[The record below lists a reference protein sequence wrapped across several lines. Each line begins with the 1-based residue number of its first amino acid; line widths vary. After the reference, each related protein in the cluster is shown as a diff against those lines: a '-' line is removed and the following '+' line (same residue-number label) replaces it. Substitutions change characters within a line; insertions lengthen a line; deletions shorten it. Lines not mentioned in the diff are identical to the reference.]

1 MEMLSIYY
9 LQHLVANMLKD
20 KTVLVVGCGGLG
32 GYVIQQLGRMNVGKL
47 IIMDGDVFEP
57 SNMNRQLLCSTTTL
71 GKKKA
76 EVYGEFLKTI
86 SSAEVEVYTDRFDS
100 SNADLVNLADVVIDC
115 VDTVGV
121 RKFLAEECRKRGKI
135 LIHGAVDGETGQ
147 AMICYPDSPG
157 LIGLYEDV
165 DEVTHKTIS
174 FNVGLV
180 ASLETM
186 LAYRVLMGE
195 DDEYK
200 GKIILID
207 LPSALIKVMDI

>member
-1 MEMLSIYY
+1 
-9 LQHLVANMLKD
+9 MLKD
-20 KTVLVVGCGGLG
+20 KTILVVGCGGLG

-47 IIMDGDVFEP
+47 IIMDGDVFEQ

-71 GKKKA
+71 GKKK
-76 EVYGEFLKTI
+76 
-86 SSAEVEVYTDRFDS
+86 VYTDRFTTQ
-100 SNADLVNLADVVIDC
+100 NADLVNSADVVIDC
-115 VDTVGV
+115 VDTVKT
-121 RKFLAEECRKRGKI
+121 RKLLAEECKKRGKI

-147 AMICYPDSPG
+147 AMICYPNGVGLDSV
-157 LIGLYEDV
+157 YEDV
-165 DEVTHKTIS
+165 DESEHKTIS

-195 DDEYK
+195 DEEYK

-207 LPSALIKVMDI
+207 LPSAFIKVMDI

>member
-1 MEMLSIYY
+1 
-9 LQHLVANMLKD
+9 MLKD
-20 KTVLVVGCGGLG
+20 KTILVVGCGGLG

-47 IIMDGDVFEP
+47 IIMDGDVFEQ
-57 SNMNRQLLCSTTTL
+57 SNMNRQLLCSTKTL
-71 GKKKA
+71 GQKKA
-76 EVYGEFLKTI
+76 EVYGEFLKGI
-86 SSAEVEVYTDRFDS
+86 SSAEVTVYTDRFTTQ
-100 SNADLVNLADVVIDC
+100 NADLVNKADVVIDC

-121 RKFLAEECRKRGKI
+121 RKLLADECKKRGKI

-147 AMICYPDSPG
+147 AMICYPNGPS
-157 LIGLYEDV
+157 LNTVYEDV
-165 DEVTHKTIS
+165 DEVVHKTIS

-195 DDEYK
+195 DEEYK

-207 LPSALIKVMDI
+207 LPSAFIKVMDI

>member
-1 MEMLSIYY
+1 
-9 LQHLVANMLKD
+9 MLKD

-47 IIMDGDVFEP
+47 IIMDGDVFEQ
-57 SNMNRQLLCSTTTL
+57 SNMNRQLLCTSDTL

-86 SSAEVEVYTDRFDS
+86 SSAEVEVYTDRFTTQ
-100 SNADLVNLADVVIDC
+100 NADLVNSADVVIDC
-115 VDTVGV
+115 VDTVKT
-121 RKFLAEECRKRGKI
+121 RKLLAEECKKRGKI

-147 AMICYPDSPG
+147 AMICYPNGVGLDSV
-157 LIGLYEDV
+157 YEDV
-165 DEVTHKTIS
+165 DESEHKTIS

-195 DDEYK
+195 DEEYK

-207 LPSALIKVMDI
+207 LPSAFIKVMDI

>member
-1 MEMLSIYY
+1 
-9 LQHLVANMLKD
+9 MLKD

-47 IIMDGDVFEP
+47 IIMDGDVFEE
-57 SNMNRQLLCSTTTL
+57 SNMNRQLLCSTKTL
-71 GKKKA
+71 GQKKA

-86 SSAEVEVYTDRFDS
+86 SFAEIEVYTERFTTQ
-100 SNADLVNLADVVIDC
+100 NADLVNKADVVIDC

-121 RKFLAEECRKRGKI
+121 RKLLAEECKKRGKI

-147 AMICYPDSPG
+147 AMICYPNGPS
-157 LIGLYEDV
+157 LNTIYEDV
-165 DEVTHKTIS
+165 DEVVHKTIS

-195 DDEYK
+195 DEEYK
-200 GKIILID
+200 GKIILLD
-207 LPSALIKVMDI
+207 LPSAFIKVMDI

>member
-1 MEMLSIYY
+1 
-9 LQHLVANMLKD
+9 MLKD

-47 IIMDGDVFEP
+47 IIMDGDVFEE
-57 SNMNRQLLCSTTTL
+57 SNMNRQLLCSTKTL
-71 GKKKA
+71 GQKKA

-86 SSAEVEVYTDRFDS
+86 SFAEIEVYTERFTTQ
-100 SNADLVNLADVVIDC
+100 NADLVNKADVVIDC

-121 RKFLAEECRKRGKI
+121 RKLLAEECKKRGKI

-147 AMICYPDSPG
+147 AMICYPNGPS
-157 LIGLYEDV
+157 LNTVYEDV
-165 DEVTHKTIS
+165 DEVVHKTIS

-195 DDEYK
+195 DEEYK
-200 GKIILID
+200 GKIILLD
-207 LPSALIKVMDI
+207 LPSAFIKVMDI